1 MSKNILRQIG
11 LALMLVALFIFLMA
25 GCAAKK
31 QFWGDPKTGLILKYQ
46 MPKDQVMKYQFTTDM
61 KQNLEVMGNVME
73 NLIAT
78 SYSFTAKSK
87 GKKGGNNLLEIKVDS
102 MKMSVNSPQGD
113 FSPDL
118 SSVTGKSFDMTL
130 SSIGKEL
137 DVSGA
142 EEIKYDLG
150 PEGERSIVSDFKTI
164 FPDLAKK
171 PVKVGDSWTT
181 KDTVDIKSDRMD
193 LKMTFEAVNT
203 LVGFETF
210 EGMECIKVTA
220 KSTGVMDGEGEQGGA
235 GMVFEGDIESTD
247 TWYFAYKKGV
257 FVKSTSEGTTDATIV
272 VSGPQNM
279 TIPMTMEMKFETKLV
294 K

>member
-1 MSKNILRQIG
+1 MNNKILNKI
-11 LALMLVALFIFLMA
+11 ALFISLSALFIFLLA

-46 MPKDQVMKYQFTTDM
+46 MPKDKVMKYQFTTDM
-61 KQNLEVMGNVME
+61 KQNLEVMGNVMK
-73 NLIAT
+73 NLVAT
-78 SYSFTAKSK
+78 SYSFTTKSK
-87 GKKGGNNLLEIKVDS
+87 GESDKNHLLEITVDS
-102 MKMSVNSPQGD
+102 MKMNVNSPQGD

-118 SSVTGKSFDMTL
+118 SSVIGKNFGMTL

-142 EEIKYDLG
+142 EAIKYDMG

-181 KDTVDIKSDRMD
+181 KDTIDIKGGRMD
-193 LKMTFEAVNT
+193 INMTFESVNT
-203 LVGFETF
+203 LVGFETLD
-210 EGMECIKVTA
+210 GMECIKVTA
-220 KSTGVMDGEGEQGGA
+220 KTAGTMDGEGEQGGA
-235 GMVFEGDIESTD
+235 NMVFEGDSESSD

-257 FVKSTSEGTTDATIV
+257 FVKSTSEGTTDATIA